1 MKTAAILSVILAS
14 ACFAAQIVQDDWAA
28 GPGVTGPTGIWGSC
42 FDSSQDISWLAVPG
56 QLVLASVSLADPVLH
71 NVELALTGAYTVDVG
86 DINSDGFNDIVGGG
100 YLAPEFCIWYADGS
114 GGWLKA
120 AIPFTAESPCGCDI
134 VDIDADGDLDILCAT
149 YIGGRVLLFLNDG
162 SSTPQWTEE
171 IISSTYAGA
180 HDVESVDMD
189 DDGDLDILA
198 ASAEEDRVTWWRND
212 GGSPLQWHEQDIS
225 TAVDYPCRIQA
236 CDLNGDGFLD
246 VVASMWAGDNVVAW
260 YSSGGGSPVWTEQ
273 EVHYP
278 VYGAHS
284 VRACDVDADGDP
296 DLIVSEMD
304 AGNLL
309 LFRNGGGSPVQWSR
323 EVIDP
328 FSGCAYARSGDIDGD
343 GDYDITTSSFGAAGA
358 VWYENGAGGTSWTEH
373 QIANGL
379 GSVSCALPAD
389 VDGDG
394 DLDAVLTS
402 YSQNKILWY
411 EVAEF
416 VQSGWLKSS
425 ILDTEADPQWAS
437 IDWNCSLPSGT
448 GFAVSYRT
456 SNNPGAMGDWSASF
470 ENPTELSGFL
480 DRYFQYRIEM
490 DTADPSLSP
499 ILESLQLNWDPAG
512 MHGQGESS
520 GLSMS
525 IIGGNPVSSKMILH
539 LMGNRNCFVELGVY
553 DYLGRLVWSASRNL
567 QENSEELLEVSN
579 LPNGAYS
586 IQAREASGTGTSL
599 QVVILGR

>member
-114 GGWLKA
+114 GGWVKA

-225 TAVDYPCRIQA
+225 TTVDYPCRIQA

-246 VVASMWAGDNVVAW
+246 VVASMWTGDNVVAW

-343 GDYDITTSSFGAAGA
+343 GDYDITASSFGAAGA

-373 QIANGL
+373 QIASGL

-416 VQSGWLKSS
+416 VQTGWLTSS
-425 ILDTEADPQWAS
+425 ILD
-437 IDWNCSLPSGT
+437 IN
-448 GFAVSYRT
+448 
-456 SNNPGAMGDWSASF
+456 
-470 ENPTELSGFL
+470 
-480 DRYFQYRIEM
+480 I
-490 DTADPSLSP
+490 
-499 ILESLQLNWDPAG
+499 QLIK
-512 MHGQGESS
+512 
-520 GLSMS
+520 L
-525 IIGGNPVSSKMILH
+525 
-539 LMGNRNCFVELGVY
+539 
-553 DYLGRLVWSASRNL
+553 
-567 QENSEELLEVSN
+567 
-579 LPNGAYS
+579 
-586 IQAREASGTGTSL
+586 
-599 QVVILGR
+599 